1 MDSVS
6 LSRQCSITSDSDVGG
21 EVPPS
26 VDVNKDSFR
35 SRALFAGRD
44 VSNDFKSFWQEVY
57 EASGYPLG
65 LIGGALGGAVGY
77 LGGAVYKAGMHALGR
92 KVQTRPLSDYALS
105 TALKGFD
112 ALSKAGRVVLAPA
125 TAALAF
131 GFSVAGVV
139 GAVLGTAFSVITAPV
154 YKFVNDGQNK
164 RLSDYVIDSA
174 VIGANIGMV
183 TAAVVSLVAG
193 FVVSQFITLY
203 CLLGLLVPLGCLV
216 YVITDPE
223 WLAGRE
229 KKV

>member
-21 EVPPS
+21 EVSPS

-35 SRALFAGRD
+35 SRVLFAGRD

-112 ALSKAGRVVLAPA
+112 ALSKVGRVVLAPA